1 MWLLAT
7 ARGYPWLTCGD
18 APGRSGA
25 GVDGVQKV
33 FCVLEY
39 LEYEITGILARIRVI
54 PVRGT
59 LVL

>member
-1 MWLLAT
+1 MADLWRRSGPL
-7 ARGYPWLTCGD
+7 G
-18 APGRSGA
+18 GRSGA
-25 GVDGVQKV
+25 GVEGVQKV